1 MADAAEDFWRFSL
14 ALYAAPG
21 VASACLAL
29 QDEAGRDVNLLLY
42 CGWVGASGRG
52 RLDQAAI
59 AAADVRLAPWRQ
71 GVVEP
76 LRAARRA
83 LKGVA
88 GAEALYAAVKAV
100 ELDAE
105 RQAQRLLAALAP
117 AAAGRSRTER
127 QADGAANLLAY
138 AGAAAAAS
146 AAPLI
151 AALVAVEEG

>member
-21 VASACLAL
+21 VAPACLVL

-52 RLDQAAI
+52 RLDAAAI
-59 AAADVRLAPWRQ
+59 AAAEARLAPWRQ

-117 AAAGRSRTER
+117 APAGRSRTER

-138 AGAAAAAS
+138 AGTAAAA

-151 AALVAVEEG
+151 AALAAAEEG